1 MKSKIGIIIEREF
14 NERVRK
20 KSFIITT
27 LLTPLLMI
35 TLMLVPA
42 FITTYSTSDVKHI
55 AVVDDSKIVAGA
67 LENTDEIV
75 FEAVPLPLEIARKEY
90 SDRFAVLYIGNDI
103 IDNGNSI
110 QIYTNGSTSIGIERS
125 IARQVESVLRQ
136 EKLKKHNIENLPQIL
151 MDMTYRVNIQSYKN
165 TVESSDDMADSGSVE
180 DESSSSVAA
189 TVLAYVLSFLLYMFL
204 LIYGVMV
211 MQSVIEEKNSRVLE
225 VMVTSVRPFEMMM
238 GKILGVACVALLQ
251 IVIWVV
257 LIAATVYFVLPMVL
271 PEEIS
276 SALDLMKAGGAAAVQ
291 GGSEIMLLQAIMKIS
306 NIGYMTTV
314 LASLL
319 VFMIG
324 GFLLYAAM
332 YAAVGSSVD
341 SPQDAQ
347 QLQTPITI
355 PIIVSI
361 MVMLS
366 VINDPTSELAFWFS
380 MIPFTSPIVMMA
392 RIPYEIPAWEII
404 ASAAILYA
412 SFMLVVWAAA
422 KIYRVGILMH
432 GKKPSYKDLWKWIRY
447 K

>member
-67 LENTDEIV
+67 LENTDEVV

-165 TVESSDDMADSGSVE
+165 TVESSADMADSGSVE

-271 PEEIS
+271 PDEIS

>member
-67 LENTDEIV
+67 LENTDEVV

-165 TVESSDDMADSGSVE
+165 TVESSADMADSGSVE

-189 TVLAYVLSFLLYMFL
+189 TVLAYVLSFMLYMFL

>member
-67 LENTDEIV
+67 LENTDEVV

-136 EKLKKHNIENLPQIL
+136 EKLKKHNIENLPKIL

-165 TVESSDDMADSGSVE
+165 TVESSADMADSGSVE

-314 LASLL
+314 LVSLL